1 VWPCVSAHTHLLRA
15 GCRCRPL
22 AGSRRSI
29 AVPAPAAVC
38 TQRAHTAQ
46 TSARHNTQD
55 FRRRRGGV
63 DWVTAP
69 RAASRAS
76 ADARRTM
83 LLVRRQAA
91 QFSGRHSTQQRL
103 SFAAAT
109 PSYWCPRVALYLADA
124 GLLTRGPCWV
134 APLFRASS
142 PTAMNSSSL
151 GLDMLRRSTS
161 CRMEASSSCGGCMS
175 PDPKPSNQADV
186 SSLPPTRCTLRTARP
201 AAFSTWDAPTCV

>member
-1 VWPCVSAHTHLLRA
+1 MSLLTHTCCVLGVAVGHWL
-15 GCRCRPL
+15 G
-22 AGSRRSI
+22 RSI

-91 QFSGRHSTQQRL
+91 QFSGRGHSTQQRL